1 MVVGAAASARV
12 VRADGLAGLDAKL
25 RDTGR
30 VGTLSPPALRPIQAA
45 TPDAGA
51 DDRARDP
58 RRARDRIEADDT
70 AADGATDAAHPTG
83 IAEEELQRTE
93 GAVAGCRIEVARRR
107 RVAPSKVAAG
117 TVRLRFTIEGSG
129 RVREAEALSTVQTD
143 LEVAACA
150 KRVLSE
156 WRFPKQARAAEVVV
170 ERTYS
175 FSRS

>member
-1 MVVGAAASARV
+1 MSPRRRGETVMLAPDPTALPAWPLACFSSGGPTWTRGDCGADRMTRRGGWLLLGMVVGAAASARV

-83 IAEEELQRTE
+83 IAEEEL
-93 GAVAGCRIEVARRR
+93 
-107 RVAPSKVAAG
+107 
-117 TVRLRFTIEGSG
+117 
-129 RVREAEALSTVQTD
+129 
-143 LEVAACA
+143 
-150 KRVLSE
+150 
-156 WRFPKQARAAEVVV
+156 
-170 ERTYS
+170 
-175 FSRS
+175 